1 MSDSFPTQNGPDKSS
16 SLCLLRSDVS
26 RAEMWEDARQKAV
39 TENDLESLEMGER
52 RGRRM
57 SKTDIDGSE
66 MLKIER
72 LSAWTGSDSTV

>member
-26 RAEMWEDARQKAV
+26 RAEMWEKAV